1 MISLHV
7 KNQSISKFTGY
18 AFSHIFSRFLPEDLM
33 VKFFSLGQKAANPR
47 PNPPDQKYS
56 SFTKPL
62 INQVE
67 NHFKLFIFQVGIVA
81 AMSGLP
87 MPNVQG

>member
-1 MISLHV
+1 LIPRKQKIETPQDLQVMPSVTVLL
-7 KNQSISKFTGY
+7 
-18 AFSHIFSRFLPEDLM
+18 RFLPKDLM

-62 INQVE
+62 INQVK

-87 MPNVQG
+87 TPNVQG